1 MLYEDYMVTDCG
13 IRDGNNQKVYF
24 CELVGHNN
32 HKINFSLI
40 IQGCVGEKEYNAQ
53 YEAVAPHIHVGD
65 LLHCE
70 FAWQW
75 HGFYL
80 NLCLS
85 GLLKA
90 RARRIGSYDLGDG
103 VFPHDYLNPNR
114 GYWVTTETYGQW
126 IRFPGLISCG
136 GDSCVHTN
144 FQGSDYPQYSSYRM
158 DSAKG
163 ELVWKPK
170 SAGQESVGRIRKA
183 IGRLIPTFAR
193 A

>member
-24 CELVGHNN
+24 CELVGHNS
-32 HKINFSLI
+32 HKISFSLI
-40 IQGCVGEKEYNAQ
+40 IKGCVGEKEYNAR
-53 YEAVAPHIHVGD
+53 YEAVAPHIRVSD

-80 NLCLS
+80 NLCLA

-90 RARRIGSYDLGDG
+90 RARRVGSSGLGDR
-103 VFPHDYLNPNR
+103 VSPEDYLNPNR
-114 GYWVTTETYGQW
+114 GYWVTTETYGEW

-144 FQGSDYPQYSSYRM
+144 FQEGAYPQYSSYHT

-163 ELVWKPK
+163 KLVWKPK
-170 SAGQESVGRIRKA
+170 PASQGSVGRIRKVME
-183 IGRLIPTFAR
+183 RLIPTFSR